1 MDLATFAKF
10 GTFILGFINLIGVIL
25 IGCFNY
31 MSHQQLTKNDLFH
44 LSNDV
49 KDIKEEQKCMKIKIV
64 ELSEDIGYLKGK
76 VEL

>member
-1 MDLATFAKF
+1 MDLATIAKF
-10 GTFILGFINLIGVIL
+10 GTFILGCVNLIGVIV

-31 MSHQQLTKNDLFH
+31 VSHQQLTKNDLRH

-49 KDIKEEQKCMKIKIV
+49 KDIKEEQKCMKIKMV
-64 ELSEDIGYLKGK
+64 ELSEDVGYLKGK